1 MRALYAGVTT
11 LPLALLVAAC
21 SGDDSGRAD
30 SATTSAA
37 TSLTSGD
44 ASSGST
50 GDATSDSTTTTTAG
64 TESASGT
71 ETGGTETMT
80 SGPVTATA
88 TETSG
93 GTTEGDPCGGCPG
106 GFKCKYDV
114 CIPDLG
120 ECETYDDCPGDSYCD
135 PDGECIP
142 YGVPPDVVNDP
153 NCVKDDIP
161 EGVTPVAQCEWNGVD
176 DPNDATKGS
185 TLIYTTPII
194 ADLNLDKD
202 PDKLQPSVI
211 VTTWE
216 SKGSLGRIGTL
227 RVFDG
232 RTCTEQLRAG
242 GADEANDDNRPAY
255 AVAWAVGDLDADVP
269 DGGHPELVSYR
280 RVTSNN
286 SSGPVNLYA
295 MRVVFDGDEP
305 GLERMWYGRDCA
317 NNDTVLSFGTQNM
330 LNGPSLHDL
339 NDDQYPEI
347 IVGEMV
353 FDGDGCL
360 LTDWDAAQTNQ
371 MVVIADVDLD
381 GTMDLVSQR
390 RFASWDANTTEW
402 VDKPG
407 FIADDASYGY
417 VQAGVADFGL
427 YTAINGKEIGDLPEV
442 ALLTVPG
449 NNFGSIRIQKLYG
462 GQPVWGPI
470 PVYYE
475 GNPPAN
481 RGGPITISDFD
492 GDGHPEVA
500 SAGATHYAVYDPD
513 CVEALMGQSPP
524 ERPGGKCERAPEQEA
539 KNLPDGVL
547 WVQPSQD
554 LSSNITGSSI
564 FDFNGDGAAEAVYRD
579 ECFVRVYDG
588 KSGEVIFSA
597 PASSGTGME
606 YPVIADVDGDF
617 STEIVVPRT
626 PFNSCPATDPLFP
639 DSGTFKT
646 GTGFIIYRDPLDRW
660 ANSRPVWN
668 QHLYSVTHITD
679 SVEVPPA
686 GSVSA
691 NWLVDDLNNLRQ
703 NSQGDVGKLQI
714 ADLTVELTDL
724 GELCN
729 FEGGTKELQAEVCN
743 RGTNSVVDGVVVHF
757 LETMDPDQGVD
768 QAVVV
773 CATQTTK
780 LLKPDDCEVVS
791 CTAEL
796 GGSGNIFVDVDPE
809 DLIADCHPGNNL
821 GADAFGLCPG

>member
-11 LPLALLVAAC
+11 LPLALVVAAC
-21 SGDDSGRAD
+21 SGDDSGRGD

-44 ASSGST
+44 TST
-50 GDATSDSTTTTTAG
+50 GTTGDTTTDTTTGGTDTASGTDTAG
-64 TESASGT
+64 TD
-71 ETGGTETMT
+71 TMT
-80 SGPVTATA
+80 TSPVTT
-88 TETSG
+88 TETSTSG
-93 GTTEGDPCGGCPG
+93 STTEGDPCGGCPG
-106 GFKCKYDV
+106 DFKCKYDV

-120 ECETYDDCPGDSYCD
+120 ECENYDDCPGDSYCD
-135 PDGECIP
+135 QDGECIP
-142 YGVPPDVVNDP
+142 YGVPPDIINDP
-153 NCVKDDIP
+153 NCVKEDIP

-176 DPNDATKGS
+176 DANDPTKGS

-216 SKGSLGRIGTL
+216 GKGQLGRIGTL

-242 GADEANDDNRPAY
+242 GADEANDDDRPAY
-255 AVAWAVGDLDADVP
+255 AVPWAVADLDGDVP
-269 DGGHPELVSYR
+269 DGGHPELVGYR

-286 SSGPVNLYA
+286 NSGPVNLYA
-295 MRVVFDGDEP
+295 MRVVFNGDEP

-317 NNDTVLSFGTQNM
+317 NNDAVLSFGNQNM

-339 NDDQYPEI
+339 NDDQFPEI

-360 LTDWDAAQTNQ
+360 LTAWDAAQTDQ
-371 MVVIADVDLD
+371 MPVIADVDLD
-381 GTMDLVSQR
+381 GTMDLISQR
-390 RFASWDANTTEW
+390 RFASWDPIATEW

-407 FIADDASYGY
+407 FIPDNTAYSY

-427 YTAINGKEIGDLPEV
+427 YTAINGKEISELPEV
-442 ALLTVPG
+442 ALLTTPG

-470 PVYYE
+470 PLYYQ

-547 WVQPSQD
+547 WIQPSQD

-579 ECFVRVYDG
+579 ECYVRVYDG
-588 KSGEVIFSA
+588 KSGEVLFSA

-626 PFNSCPATDPLFP
+626 PYGNCPATDPLFP
-639 DSGTFKT
+639 ESGTFKT
-646 GTGFIIYRDPLDRW
+646 ATGFVIYRDPLDRW

-668 QHLYSVTHITD
+668 QHLYSVTHD
-679 SVEVPPA
+679 
-686 GSVSA
+686 
-691 NWLVDDLNNLRQ
+691 
-703 NSQGDVGKLQI
+703 
-714 ADLTVELTDL
+714 
-724 GELCN
+724 
-729 FEGGTKELQAEVCN
+729 LQA
-743 RGTNSVVDGVVVHF
+743 
-757 LETMDPDQGVD
+757 
-768 QAVVV
+768 A
-773 CATQTTK
+773 
-780 LLKPDDCEVVS
+780 
-791 CTAEL
+791 
-796 GGSGNIFVDVDPE
+796 
-809 DLIADCHPGNNL
+809 
-821 GADAFGLCPG
+821 